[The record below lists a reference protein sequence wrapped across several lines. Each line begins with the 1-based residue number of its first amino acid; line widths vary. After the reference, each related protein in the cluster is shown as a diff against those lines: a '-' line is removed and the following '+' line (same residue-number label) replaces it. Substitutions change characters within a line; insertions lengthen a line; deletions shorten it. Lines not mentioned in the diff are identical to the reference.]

1 MFINVQTGE
10 AFVNA
15 EFLTGPKEGVLLTRE
30 DGSTKEVSMISFKA
44 WYQEDEEERPDQKMV
59 PMPGTEDPDWGEKHW
74 GGESPKKPKPK
85 TKPKQSLKPRREVGE
100 IGEDEVI
107 VRAFTGMLIGVFKI
121 HKQTK
126 TTLTVKKADGSELK
140 FDKKTGKQIGA
151 KNPRFANAIEIKTPV
166 EAL

>member
-10 AFVNA
+10 AFVKA

-30 DGSTKEVSMISFKA
+30 DGTTKEVSMISFKA
-44 WYQEDEEERPDQKMV
+44 WYEEQDDRPDQRTI
-59 PMPGTEDPDWGEKHW
+59 PMPGTEDPDWGKRAA
-74 GGESPKKPKPK
+74 GKKPKAKKKSPA
-85 TKPKQSLKPRREVGE
+85 KPKVAPDQ

-126 TTLTVKKADGSELK
+126 TTLTVCKADGSELK

-151 KNPRFANAIEIKTPV
+151 KNPRFANSIEIKTLV
-166 EAL
+166 EA